1 MTQVCSLLSST
12 ADVNDKDNNKRLPK
26 GINIVGT
33 DGKSGPRVEGMPAS
47 EKEDSPWGYLF
58 IQHFAAESFDRKL
71 EVLRQSE
78 GFVPRCFIHRSVTYK
93 RRPNGKG
100 VMKEEKPSVSGLV
113 FLQGET
119 RDLQTF
125 LQNYFPQYHLV
136 NNCATGRP
144 ASIPHSIMTP
154 FMMVMQTS
162 PERITFLRDHFAKF
176 KKDHVRLRVLTGPF
190 SGQEGYVVRIM
201 RDRQLV
207 IDLGGYAVAISN
219 VHKEDFEIAE

>member
-47 EKEDSPWGYLF
+47 EKEDTPWGYLF
-58 IQHFAAESFDRKL
+58 IQHFAADSFDRKL

-125 LQNYFPQYHLV
+125 LKNYFPQYHLV

-144 ASIPHSIMTP
+144 ASIPHSIMSP
-154 FMMVMQTS
+154 FMMVCRRHRNASPFCATILQNSRKTTS
-162 PERITFLRDHFAKF
+162 GF
-176 KKDHVRLRVLTGPF
+176 VF
-190 SGQEGYVVRIM
+190 SPALSADKRGM
-201 RDRQLV
+201 WCALCATAS
-207 IDLGGYAVAISN
+207 L
-219 VHKEDFEIAE
+219 

>member
-47 EKEDSPWGYLF
+47 EKEDTPWGYLF

-154 FMMVMQTS
+154 LHDGDADVTGTHHLSARPFCKIQ
-162 PERITFLRDHFAKF
+162 ERPRQASCSHRSFQRTRRICGAHNARPPACDGPW
-176 KKDHVRLRVLTGPF
+176 RLCRCY
-190 SGQEGYVVRIM
+190 Q
-201 RDRQLV
+201 
-207 IDLGGYAVAISN
+207 
-219 VHKEDFEIAE
+219 